1 MILIFLLSVF
11 GLLYFIELAFYAYA
25 AHLARRNVSD
35 PGITSGS
42 RRVSVIVA
50 AKDEEKRLPACLE
63 SLVRIDYPKE
73 LLEIIVVNDQSSDE
87 TASIVDGFASRH
99 DNVKRIDAADSRVMR
114 GKANALSQ
122 GIDAATGEFI
132 FLTDADCSVPPTWVT
147 GTLKYFGEKTGIVG
161 GVTLISDTG
170 NIVSG
175 VQALDWDLLL
185 SIAAGAATL
194 RKPVACLGN
203 NLAFRKKAYED
214 VGGYRKINFSV
225 TEDYALFKA
234 IAQSG
239 TWNYSYPMDRDTLV
253 ETLPVKTMKEVFA
266 QRRRWATGGKDT
278 GLFGIVTLAPGFLLH
293 WLLMISI
300 VFSPVPFLVSFPLK
314 VLLDTL
320 FVIPTLKHYG
330 KIAHLKFILSFEIY
344 YTVYVAVLPFSVYLG
359 KAITWKGRKY

>member
-1 MILIFLLSVF
+1 MSVAFLLALF
-11 GLLYFIELAFYAYA
+11 GGLYCIELGFYAYA
-25 AHLARRNVSD
+25 ARLARRIAGDNRMEA
-35 PGITSGS
+35 GS
-42 RRVSVIVA
+42 QRVSVIVA
-50 AKDEEKRLPACLE
+50 AKDEEKKLPACLE
-63 SLVRIDYPKE
+63 SLVRIDYPRE
-73 LLEIIVVNDQSSDE
+73 LLEIIVVNDQSSDD
-87 TASIVDGFASRH
+87 TSSVVDSFSERYSF
-99 DNVKRIDAADSRVMR
+99 VKRLDAVDSRVMR

-132 FLTDADCSVPPTWVT
+132 FLTDADCSVPPTWVA
-147 GTLKYFGEKTGIVG
+147 GTLKYFGERTGIVG

-170 NIVSG
+170 SIVSG

-203 NLAFRKKAYED
+203 NLAFRKRAYED

-278 GLFGIVTLAPGFLLH
+278 GLFGVVTLAPGFLLH
-293 WLLMISI
+293 WLILISM
-300 VFSPVPFLVSFPLK
+300 VLSPLLFLVSFPLK

-344 YTVYVAVLPFSVYLG
+344 YTVYVAVLPFSVYLV

>member
-11 GLLYFIELAFYAYA
+11 GLLYLIELAFYAYA
-25 AHLARRNVSD
+25 AHLARRSVSD
-35 PGITSGS
+35 SGITTGS
-42 RRVSVIVA
+42 HRVSVIVA
-50 AKDEEKRLPACLE
+50 AKDEEKKLPACLE

-73 LLEIIVVNDQSSDE
+73 LLEIIVVNDQSSDG
-87 TASIVDGFASRH
+87 TASIVDGFAERH
-99 DNVKRIDAADSRVMR
+99 DYVKRVDAVDSPVMR

-132 FLTDADCSVPPTWVT
+132 FLTDADCSVPPTWVA

-170 NIVSG
+170 SIVSG

-234 IAQSG
+234 VARSG
-239 TWNYSYPMDRDTLV
+239 SWDYRYPMDKDTLV
-253 ETLPVKTMKEVFA
+253 ETLPVNTLKEVFA

-278 GLFGIVTLAPGFLLH
+278 GLFGIVTLVPGFLLH
-293 WLLMISI
+293 WLILISI
-300 VFSPVPFLVSFPLK
+300 VFSPLLFLVSFPLK

-320 FVIPTLKHYG
+320 FVIPTLKQYG

-359 KAITWKGRKY
+359 KAITWKGRK